1 MLIGDDKILIYFM
14 IIGVLLKR
22 FILLFY
28 DESSQKKGKMLFLYL
43 IKWFSL
49 NQKNLNLPLE
59 GSKVAEFLKG
69 IRVNF
74 ASFSFLGEYVFF

>member
-28 DESSQKKGKMLFLYL
+28 DESSQKKGKMRFLNL
-43 IKWFSL
+43 IK
-49 NQKNLNLPLE
+49 
-59 GSKVAEFLKG
+59 
-69 IRVNF
+69 
-74 ASFSFLGEYVFF
+74 